1 MRRLIWS
8 PTAQADLAAIDDQ
21 LYDEDPDFADR
32 VALSSIR
39 SARFLLDWPFAGS
52 IVGEAGQRKWPVKRT
67 PHILIYQPVGNAI
80 HILRVYHERQDWDLA
95 E

>member
-39 SARFLLDWPFAGS
+39 SARFLL

-67 PHILIYQPVGNAI
+67 PYILIYQPVGNAI
-80 HILRVYHERQDWDLA
+80 HILRVYRERQDWGLA

>member
-8 PTAQADLAAIDDQ
+8 PTAQADLAVIDDQ

-67 PHILIYQPVGNAI
+67 LYILIYQPVGNAI
-80 HILRVYHERQDWDLA
+80 HILRVYHERQDWGLA